1 MSLDGG
7 GWTLVW
13 KNSFMDNLPLSDN
26 MRHYSG
32 YYKPC
37 TSITDGGW
45 CNFPKKADKFNPK
58 EQMIIAYHNTHVVYA
73 YKGLFNRN
81 IDYDWSGRILLDFKK
96 IVDKC
101 TRGNSVQTA
110 PAVDVISGITFDKK
124 TPYNYYSGNCD
135 VLWGSLTSPSECRW
149 HNCHLPS
156 SISGSYRRVQMT
168 MGIFVR

>member
-37 TSITDGGW
+37 TSITDRGW
-45 CNFPKKADKFNPK
+45 CNIPKKADKFSPT
-58 EQMIIAYHNTHVVYA
+58 EQMIVAYHNSHVVYA

-81 IDYDWSGRILLDFKK
+81 IDYDWSGGILLNFKK

-101 TRGNSVQTA
+101 TAHNGVQPA
-110 PAVDVISGITFDKK
+110 PAVYVIPGITFDKVS
-124 TPYNYYSGNCD
+124 PYNYYGNCD
-135 VLWGSLTSPSECRW
+135 TLWGSLTSPNECRW
-149 HNCHLPS
+149 YDCYLPS
-156 SISGSYRRVQMT
+156 SISGTKQSVQMT
-168 MGIFVR
+168 MAIFVR

>member
-1 MSLDGG
+1 MSLDDG

-26 MRHYSG
+26 MRYYSG

-45 CNFPKKADKFNPK
+45 CNIPKKADKFNPK
-58 EQMIIAYHNTHVVYA
+58 EQMIVAYHNTRVVYA

-81 IDYDWSGRILLDFKK
+81 IDYDWSGGILLDFRK

-101 TRGNSVQTA
+101 TNGNGVQPA
-110 PAVDVISGITFDKK
+110 PAVQHIPGITFDKIS
-124 TPYNYYSGNCD
+124 PYKYYSNCD
-135 VLWGSLTSPSECRW
+135 TLCRSLTSPSDCRW
-149 HNCHLPS
+149 RDCHLPS
-156 SISGSYRRVQMT
+156 SISVKTSDVQIT
-168 MGIFVR
+168 MAIFVR

>member
-26 MRHYSG
+26 MRYYSG

-37 TSITDGGW
+37 TSITDRGW
-45 CNFPKKADKFNPK
+45 CNIPKKADKFNPK
-58 EQMIIAYHNTHVVYA
+58 EQMIVAYHNTHVVYA

-81 IDYDWSGRILLDFKK
+81 IDFDWSGGILLDFKK

-101 TRGNSVQTA
+101 THKNGIQPA
-110 PAVDVISGITFDKK
+110 PAVAAIPGITFDKI
-124 TPYNYYSGNCD
+124 TPYDYYNGNCD
-135 VLWGSLTSPSECRW
+135 TLWQSLTNPRECRW
-149 HNCHLPS
+149 YDCYLPS
-156 SISGSYRRVQMT
+156 SISGSTHSVQMT

>member
-1 MSLDGG
+1 M
-7 GWTLVW
+7 W

-37 TSITDGGW
+37 TSVTDQGW
-45 CNFPKKADKFNPK
+45 CNVPKKADKFSPK
-58 EQMIIAYHNTHVVYA
+58 EQMIVAYHNTHVVYA

-81 IDYDWSGRILLDFKK
+81 IDYDWTGGILLDFKK

-101 TRGNSVQTA
+101 TRGNGIQPA
-110 PAVDVISGITFDKK
+110 PSTDHIPGITFDKLS
-124 TPYNYYSGNCD
+124 PYKYPGNCD
-135 VLWGSLTSPSECRW
+135 TLAESLTSPRECRW

-156 SISGSYRRVQMT
+156 SISGTKYSVQMT
-168 MGIFVR
+168 LAIFVR

>member
-26 MRHYSG
+26 MRYYSG

-37 TSITDGGW
+37 TSITDRGW
-45 CNFPKKADKFNPK
+45 CNIPEKSDKFSPT
-58 EQMIIAYHNTHVVYA
+58 EQMIVAYHNSHVVYA

-81 IDYDWSGRILLDFKK
+81 IDYDWSGGILLHFKK
-96 IVDKC
+96 ILDKC
-101 TRGNSVQTA
+101 TKY
-110 PAVDVISGITFDKK
+110 VDVQPAPLLDIIGIAFDKR
-124 TPYNYYSGNCD
+124 TPYNYYSMSD
-135 VLWGSLTSPSECRW
+135 TLHGSLSSATDCRW

-156 SISGSYRRVQMT
+156 SISGSQHSNQMT
-168 MGIFVR
+168 MAIFVR